1 MGLESAHCIK
11 ICPIHTDSS
20 ALGGP
25 LTHSGAMERRRTRS
39 PSSPRVSFPVRCK
52 PVTCTSQVGWNGDIV
67 PRKRNRY
74 GPLAELRLPAKE
86 KPQSL
91 LPWAEKLP
99 MFQWAVAVSDC
110 QLEALSALF
119 SGNEI
124 VKSPTD
130 FQGYAKPSRLL
141 PASEVKVSR
150 GIPPDE
156 KPIPSDKGHSQ
167 ALFKIKIWTSRM
179 YGSSLSNDN
188 SGLLLCVIDENG
200 DSILQRIPAITT
212 SSSSSGENNE
222 SNTVHFQQGS
232 DDEFTFE
239 GPKLGR
245 IQAVW
250 ISLESDEGHGGEEFQ
265 FTGFQYDFIAEDVL
279 LGEGS
284 DTSMVELRPSR
295 VAELSGPDP
304 FVLLSRNSQESTSA
318 LTSQTSNEESMREY
332 ADLKASLL
340 LYDAALIV
348 IGSSVLSLSLGENSA
363 LAFSIGGVGGLLYL
377 LLLQRSV
384 DELPSPA
391 SISRDSVG
399 RVLGRFWGP
408 ISTVAVAVAFVLVAL
423 KYSSGENAVSF
434 TPKELILG
442 MMGFLTCKV
451 AVVLAAFKPM
461 TISWNRSTD

>member
-1 MGLESAHCIK
+1 MEILCPGSVIGTARSQNCGFRQRRNLKACFLGLRSFRCSNGRSRFRIV
-11 ICPIHTDSS
+11 SS
-20 ALGGP
+20 K
-25 LTHSGAMERRRTRS
+25 RS
-39 PSSPRVSFPVRCK
+39 
-52 PVTCTSQVGWNGDIV
+52 D
-67 PRKRNRY
+67 
-74 GPLAELRLPAKE
+74 
-86 KPQSL
+86 
-91 LPWAEKLP
+91 
-99 MFQWAVAVSDC
+99 FQ
-110 QLEALSALF
+110 
-119 SGNEI
+119 
-124 VKSPTD
+124 D

-250 ISLESDEGHGGEEFQ
+250 ISLESGQWRSGGLSLSVVYPPSDEGHGGEEFQ